1 MTYSNWIRVS
11 RRAASL
17 VVAALFAVGLA
28 ACDDGPTSGETTT
41 LSLQLTDHPS
51 GDVEA
56 AWLQVDSVEFQGS
69 GGGVV
74 VMDEPSDF
82 IRVSDLQA
90 VEDEF
95 EPLVEGV
102 EVPSGTYGQ
111 VRIFIGGAAVQSGA
125 DGDIFTFGDVPS
137 DITGL
142 DPDGPDGTEELV
154 VPSIPQT
161 GIKGILPDGA
171 VRLDGGQRILA
182 IDFDVSQSFGIQ
194 AGMSGSWV
202 MHPVMRVLD
211 LEVTGRIEGNIVDAE
226 EPTIESFPECGGG
239 TTGVEDFVPLA
250 VNTVT
255 LEDTASGTVDP
266 DGSYAILASAG
277 TYEMTFEDAVDFDN
291 GDRLLFDATPSVE
304 DPVDLAEGAVE
315 TVDYELDEV
324 SCEASS

>member
-1 MTYSNWIRVS
+1 MTYTNWIQAS

-17 VVAALFAVGLA
+17 IVAALFAVGLA
-28 ACDDGPTSGETTT
+28 ACGDGPTSGETTS

-82 IRVSDLQA
+82 IKVSDLQA

-95 EPLVEGV
+95 EPLVEDV
-102 EVPSGTYGQ
+102 EVPSGSYGQ
-111 VRIFIGGAAVQSGA
+111 VRVFIGGAAVQSGA

-137 DITGL
+137 EITSL
-142 DPDGPDGTEELV
+142 DSDGETEELV
-154 VPSIPQT
+154 APSIPET
-161 GIKGILPDGA
+161 GIKAILADEG
-171 VRLDGGQRILA
+171 VRLEGTQKVLA

-226 EPTIESFPECGGG
+226 DPTVTFPSCGGG
-239 TTGVEDFVPLA
+239 ETSVEDFVPLA
-250 VNTVT
+250 ANTVT
-255 LEDTASGTVDP
+255 PEDTASGTVQADS
-266 DGSYAILASAG
+266 SYAILTSAG
-277 TYEMTFEDAVDFDN
+277 TYEMTYEGTVDFDN
-291 GDRLLFDATPSVE
+291 GDQLLFDATPSVQ
-304 DPVDLAEGAVE
+304 DPVELEEGAVE
-315 TVDYELDEV
+315 TVDYELDDV
-324 SCEASS
+324 TCQAAS

>member
-1 MTYSNWIRVS
+1 MTYTNWIRAS

-17 VVAALFAVGLA
+17 IVAALFAVGLA
-28 ACDDGPTSGETTT
+28 ACGDGPTSGETTS

-102 EVPSGTYGQ
+102 EVPSGSYGQ
-111 VRIFIGGAAVQSGA
+111 VRVFIGGAAVQSSA

-137 DITGL
+137 EITSL
-142 DPDGPDGTEELV
+142 DSDGQTEELV
-154 VPSIPQT
+154 VPSIPET
-161 GIKGILPDGA
+161 GIKAILADEA
-171 VRLDGGQRILA
+171 VRLEGTQKVLA

-194 AGMSGSWV
+194 AGASGSWV

-211 LEVTGRIEGNIVDAE
+211 LEVTGRIEGSILDAE
-226 EPTIESFPECGGG
+226 DPTVSFPTCGERE
-239 TTGVEDFVPLA
+239 TGIEDFKPLA
-250 VNTVT
+250 ANTVT
-255 LEDTASGTVDP
+255 PEDTASGVVDA
-266 DGSYAILASAG
+266 DSSYAILTSAG
-277 TYEMTFEDAVDFDN
+277 TYEMTFADTVVFDN
-291 GDRLLFDATPSVE
+291 GDRLVFDATPSVQ
-304 DPVDLAEGAVE
+304 DPVELEEGAVE
-315 TVDYELDEV
+315 TVDYELDEAI
-324 SCEASS
+324 CETSS

>member
-1 MTYSNWIRVS
+1 MTYTNWIRAS

-17 VVAALFAVGLA
+17 IVAALFAVGLA
-28 ACDDGPTSGETTT
+28 ACGDGPTSGETTS

-69 GGGVV
+69 GGGIV

-102 EVPSGTYGQ
+102 EVPSGSYGQ
-111 VRIFIGGAAVQSGA
+111 VRVFIGGAAVQSGA
-125 DGDIFTFGDVPS
+125 DGDIFTFGEVPS
-137 DITGL
+137 EITGL
-142 DPDGPDGTEELV
+142 DSDGQTEELV

-161 GIKGILPDGA
+161 GIKAILADEA
-171 VRLDGGQRILA
+171 VRLEGTQKVLA

-194 AGMSGSWV
+194 AGASGSWV

-211 LEVTGRIEGNIVDAE
+211 LELTGRIEGSILDAE
-226 EPTIESFPECGGG
+226 DPTVSFPTCGERE
-239 TTGVEDFVPLA
+239 TSVEDFKPLA
-250 VNTVT
+250 ANTVT
-255 LEDTASGTVDP
+255 TEDTASGTVNADS
-266 DGSYAILASAG
+266 SYAILTSAG
-277 TYEMTFEDAVDFDN
+277 TYEMTYEDTVDFDN
-291 GDRLLFDATPSVE
+291 GDQLLFDATPSVQ
-304 DPVDLAEGAVE
+304 DPVDLAENAVE
-315 TVDYELDEV
+315 TVNYELVDV
-324 SCEASS
+324 SCQAAS